1 MMGPLKTITNE
12 QAYTILARISKAQE
26 SMSLEAVADGKNVSS
41 WAKDGVGKAVASGY
55 VTGFA
60 GKIEPLKLAT
70 RAQIVVL
77 MDRYKKDNRIIA
89 FPG

>member
-55 VTGFA
+55 VTGFLDPVLLESP
-60 GKIEPLKLAT
+60 ISLSFSMVFPLDMT
-70 RAQIVVL
+70 R
-77 MDRYKKDNRIIA
+77 R
-89 FPG
+89 